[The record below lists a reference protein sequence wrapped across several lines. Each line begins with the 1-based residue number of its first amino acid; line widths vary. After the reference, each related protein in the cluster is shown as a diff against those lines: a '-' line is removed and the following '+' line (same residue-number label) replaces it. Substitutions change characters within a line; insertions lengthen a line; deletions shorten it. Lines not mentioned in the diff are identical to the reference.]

1 MVCVTKVSVMT
12 TQQTDIVEEMYSPK
26 SAAASFVHTLCT
38 TRQKG
43 NLEALMQ
50 QVGSRKHAELDGSL
64 LQCFHLAVDNA

>member
-1 MVCVTKVSVMT
+1 L
-12 TQQTDIVEEMYSPK
+12 QQTDIVEEMYSPK

-50 QVGSRKHAELDGSL
+50 QVSSRERVERNGTDMPP
-64 LQCFHLAVDNA
+64 FNVAVITSDN

>member
-1 MVCVTKVSVMT
+1 MT
-12 TQQTDIVEEMYSPK
+12 CETHASGTCMQQTDIVEEMYSPK

-50 QVGSRKHAELDGSL
+50 QVLSWERTQARRH
-64 LQCFHLAVDNA
+64 

>member
-1 MVCVTKVSVMT
+1 
-12 TQQTDIVEEMYSPK
+12 MYSPK

-50 QVGSRKHAELDGSL
+50 QVSSRERVERNGTDMPP
-64 LQCFHLAVDNA
+64 FNVAVITSDN